1 LSPAARHAL
10 KDGSLE
16 ATFRNTFSTTYNRK
30 LKMRD
35 TFTKLF
41 PTYNHN
47 EPTTFKA
54 NKPVTHLTHVYPK
67 RNDDGRITYMID
79 REYTFKKDPVKEY
92 KETMY
97 KMHDFVSYFKSA
109 GKK

>member
-1 LSPAARHAL
+1 
-10 KDGSLE
+10 
-16 ATFRNTFSTTYNRK
+16 
-30 LKMRD
+30 MRD

-41 PTYNHN
+41 PTYTHN

-79 REYTFKKDPVKEY
+79 REYTLKKDPVKEY